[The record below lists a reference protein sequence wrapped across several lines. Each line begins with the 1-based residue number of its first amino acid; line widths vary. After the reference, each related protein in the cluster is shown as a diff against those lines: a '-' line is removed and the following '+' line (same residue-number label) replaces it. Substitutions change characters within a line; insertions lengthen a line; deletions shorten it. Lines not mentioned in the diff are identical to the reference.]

1 MIPNLRMLI
10 NSLRFDDQDLLDLRN
25 RILES
30 LGKTDKLKNILEN
43 QIQSRGQVNCF
54 SCENEGICSALIGI
68 IHFDLGEMK
77 AAIKALE
84 DANQH
89 FRSKDE
95 TWNSVIGLEILGMAY
110 EGNGNRHQAILE
122 YKQALG
128 ILTRQYLPIHA
139 NEYETDG
146 ASLKKELECIIDTP
160 LIPVKKAVHNTPAS
174 TSFLIPVLMP
184 IFTGVQAHP
193 DGPIWDE
200 PSAKTNQSY
209 IDKIILEDKPY
220 SIHSLTNSNVITL
233 TSDKNYGWAK
243 VSGTSMSASR
253 PEPILD
259 NSFVLFYKAAEADDN
274 GIVIASRRE
283 ANRSGYEYVIKR
295 YDKRGKMLLSET
307 NPPNLFDPISI
318 NKDVHILGVVI
329 AVAKPL

>member
-30 LGKTDKLKNILEN
+30 FGKSDILKSILEK
-43 QIQSRGQVNCF
+43 QVRSRGQVNCF

-68 IHFDLGEMK
+68 IYFDLGEMK
-77 AAIKALE
+77 AAIKAFE

-110 EGNGNRHQAILE
+110 EGNGNRHKAVLE
-122 YKQALG
+122 YNQALN
-128 ILTRQYLPIHA
+128 ILTHVYIPIHA
-139 NEYETDG
+139 HEYQTDG
-146 ASLKKELECIIDTP
+146 DSLKKELECIIETP
-160 LIPVKKAVHNTPAS
+160 LIPVKKAVHTKQIS
-174 TSFLIPVLMP
+174 TSFLVPSLMP
-184 IFTGVQAHP
+184 IYTGVQAHP
-193 DGPIWDE
+193 DGPVWAE
-200 PSAKTNQSY
+200 PSSKTNLSY
-209 IDKIILEDKPY
+209 IDKIILEDKEY

-233 TSDKNYGWAK
+233 TNDKNYGWAK
-243 VSGTSMSASR
+243 VSGTSMSAAR
-253 PEPILD
+253 PEPILN
-259 NSFVLFYKAAEADDN
+259 NSFVLFYKAGDAANN
-274 GIVIASRRE
+274 GIVIASCPD

-295 YDKRGKMLLSET
+295 FNKREKLLLSET
-307 NPPNLFDPISI
+307 NPPNLFEPISI
-318 NKDVHILGVVI
+318 TKDVHILGVVI